1 MIALVTVAEASGVGN
16 MATPVEQRAQDIV
29 TEAKRRLAA
38 SGGKASQLEAMTR
51 KVAAEFDRDDQA
63 DDQFRDRDP
72 SFKQPNDIEK
82 YIDDI
87 LGMAGMSG
95 AKNVPIPGERP
106 TTDIANGVTAGDGT
120 DVASALPAGANAPI
134 PGDKP
139 DGEGSAGDGWSTMQ
153 ILGALGAAGAAG
165 YGGKR
170 LLDYMSANRD
180 NPTPSAD
187 MPEGEVAQT
196 GDRTQSLS
204 PEQRIAQANGEDPAQ
219 ITQTRAIADQ
229 RTPTDEMIDETMGGQ
244 PLNDGAQSVENV
256 DPRQKYADAFT
267 NANSAGEAIRN
278 LKQAGVQVS
287 PEQANI
293 IARDFNG
300 LKARVSEMAGKA
312 VRGAVRGAM

>member
-29 TEAKRRLAA
+29 AEAKRRLAA
-38 SGGKASQLEAMTR
+38 SGGKASQLPAMTK

-63 DDQFRDRDP
+63 DDQFRDRNP
-72 SFKQPNDIEK
+72 SFKQPNNIEK

-87 LGMAGMSG
+87 LGMAGMNG
-95 AKNVPIPGERP
+95 AQQNVPIPADRP
-106 TTDIANGVTAGDGT
+106 TSDLNNGVTADDGV
-120 DVASALPAGANAPI
+120 DVAVNLPSGANAPI

-170 LLDYMSANRD
+170 LLDYMIANRD

-196 GDRTQSLS
+196 GDRTQQLS
-204 PEQRIAQANGEDPAQ
+204 PSERIAQANGEAPQAQ
-219 ITQTRAIADQ
+219 IADTKAITDQ
-229 RTPTDEMIDETMGGQ
+229 RTPVDEMIDETMGPQ
-244 PLNDGAQSVENV
+244 QTTQNVEAA
-256 DPRQKYADAFT
+256 DPRQRYADAFT
-267 NANSAGEAIRN
+267 NANSPGEAIRN
-278 LKQAGVQVS
+278 LKQAGVNVT

-293 IARDFNG
+293 IASDFNN
-300 LKARVSEMAGKA
+300 LKSRVAEMAGKA
-312 VRGAVRGAM
+312 VRNAARGAM